1 MTESTILSKRCNC
14 PCCGYPTLGRLNAY
28 EICEL
33 CNWEDDGQDDANAE
47 EVRGGPNADYSL
59 AEARRNFKVYRVMYA
74 PGRDQR
80 ITGVDSKLE
89 YDTKSQLITVF
100 EKLRSAATLEST
112 AIELEIQELERLLQD
127 ETSRQI
133 REYESKQ
140 TGF

>member
-14 PCCGYPTLGRLNAY
+14 PCCGYPTLGQLNAY

-59 AEARRNFKVYRVMYA
+59 AEARRNFKVYRVTYA
-74 PGRDQR
+74 PERDQR
-80 ITGVDSKLE
+80 ITGADSKLE
-89 YDTKSQLITVF
+89 YDTKGQLITAF

-112 AIELEIQELERLLQD
+112 AIELKIKELERLLQD
-127 ETSRQI
+127 ETSRQV

>member
-1 MTESTILSKRCNC
+1 MTEATVLSTRCNC
-14 PCCGYPTLGRLNAY
+14 PCCGYPTLGQLNAY

-33 CNWEDDGQDDANAE
+33 CNWEDDGQDDSNAE

-74 PGRDQR
+74 PERDQR
-80 ITGVDSKLE
+80 ITGADSKLE
-89 YDTKSQLITVF
+89 YDTKGQLIAVF
-100 EKLRSAATLEST
+100 EKLRSAATSELT
-112 AIELEIQELERLLQD
+112 AIELKIQELERLLQD

-140 TGF
+140 TGS

>member
-1 MTESTILSKRCNC
+1 MTESTILSTRCKC
-14 PCCGYPTLGRLNAY
+14 PCCGYPTLGQLNAY

-74 PGRDQR
+74 PERDQR
-80 ITGVDSKLE
+80 ITGADSKLE
-89 YDTKSQLITVF
+89 YDTKGQLIAAF
-100 EKLRSAATLEST
+100 EKLRSTATSELT
-112 AIELEIQELERLLQD
+112 AIELKIQELERLLQD

-140 TGF
+140 TGS